1 MNDGSYHCMED
12 LLALSSHQGAAG
24 GSPLYA
30 SSHSPLVLES
40 WRKLLIHHS
49 DRMYVNYILSGIA
62 EGFRIG
68 FDRTHN
74 LQKASENMPSKV
86 PSVISEY
93 LAREVSL
100 NRMIKLPRGVYPQD
114 VHTSPLGAIPKKNKP
129 GKWRLIVD
137 LSSPTDHSINDG
149 ISLQLSSLSYAS
161 IDHLSSII
169 LHEHQGCFLVKAD
182 IKEAYRM
189 LPIHPEDQPLLGV
202 CWKDSVYID
211 CALPFGLRSAPKI
224 FSAVADAVQWI
235 LQSKGISNSLHY
247 LDDFILVA
255 RQEDEATLQ
264 KKKLVSLFEELGVPL
279 ELSKLEVPSQC
290 LTFLGIEVDTV
301 ALQLRLPEEK
311 LIILKEL
318 LWDCVERCCILK
330 KSIRKKDLQSL
341 VGMLQFA
348 TKVVRPGRP
357 FLRRL
362 YSIQEIG
369 SNPSHNIRL
378 NAPAKAD
385 LLWWFLFIE
394 RWNGISILWDV
405 QRQTADMT
413 VFSDASGSWGCGAYG
428 SPHWFSLKW
437 CQRLQPLSIAIKELI
452 PVIFAAAIWGKFWS
466 GKIVL
471 FRVDNLAVVEA
482 INSTFCK
489 DLHLMHLIRLLVF
502 FAAHHN
508 FWFHAIHLAGKD
520 NKLADALSRNNI
532 SSFISQAP
540 QALSH
545 PSIIPPPLITLVT
558 QNLTWTSISWM
569 KLFKD
574 TLQLL

>member
-1 MNDGSYHCMED
+1 MITAWSFHITGLQLNLSLFKSGMVNDGSYHYMED

-40 WRKLLIHHS
+40 WRKLLIHHP

-114 VHTSPLGAIPKKNKP
+114 VHISPLGAIPKKNKP

-211 CALPFGLRSAPKI
+211 SALAFGLRSAPKF

-255 RQEDEATLQ
+255 RQEDEATSQ
-264 KKKLVSLFEELGVPL
+264 KKKLVSLFEELGIPL
-279 ELSKLEVPSQC
+279 ELSKLEGPSQC

-341 VGMLQFA
+341 VGILQFA

-369 SNPSHNIRL
+369 SNPSHNICL

-413 VFSDASGSWGCGAYG
+413 VFSDTSGS
-428 SPHWFSLKW
+428 
-437 CQRLQPLSIAIKELI
+437 
-452 PVIFAAAIWGKFWS
+452 
-466 GKIVL
+466 
-471 FRVDNLAVVEA
+471 
-482 INSTFCK
+482 
-489 DLHLMHLIRLLVF
+489 
-502 FAAHHN
+502 
-508 FWFHAIHLAGKD
+508 
-520 NKLADALSRNNI
+520 
-532 SSFISQAP
+532 
-540 QALSH
+540 
-545 PSIIPPPLITLVT
+545 
-558 QNLTWTSISWM
+558 
-569 KLFKD
+569 
-574 TLQLL
+574 